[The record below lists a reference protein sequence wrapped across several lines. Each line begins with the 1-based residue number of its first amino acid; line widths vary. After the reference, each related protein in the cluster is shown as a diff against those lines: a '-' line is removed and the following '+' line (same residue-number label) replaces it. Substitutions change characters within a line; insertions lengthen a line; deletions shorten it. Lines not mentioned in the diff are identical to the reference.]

1 MYLQNL
7 GSKINSVRFLKLRL
21 FRVCLYVY
29 VREKNCTYVEYKI
42 NVNKLIRN
50 QKGYNMNKYLNKIG
64 MIERIQIF

>member
-1 MYLQNL
+1 MFMYE
-7 GSKINSVRFLKLRL
+7 K
-21 FRVCLYVY
+21 
-29 VREKNCTYVEYKI
+29 KNCTYVEYKI